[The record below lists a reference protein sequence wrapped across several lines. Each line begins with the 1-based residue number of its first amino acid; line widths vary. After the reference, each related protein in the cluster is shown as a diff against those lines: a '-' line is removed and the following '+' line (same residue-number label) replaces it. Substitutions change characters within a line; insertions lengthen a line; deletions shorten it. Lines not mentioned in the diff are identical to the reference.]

1 MQKTSLNEFSHPFPL
16 SLSLYLSL
24 SLVRFVTYQHREHA
38 LEVTGCRG
46 CIHVLLLDKVARIVL
61 IDGHTVLVPSDLA
74 AWHTLDAAG
83 EIELGDRVQHARIG
97 LHVLD
102 EKWRSMYLQIDCG
115 HYTTAALIVSI
126 ARVVRS
132 AVKTHRLDGPLSGDN
147 VLQGTTTS
155 THPTVSVGL
164 RERLSRIHE
173 FAHFAIECKAW
184 GCRSRGGCGCSG

>member
-1 MQKTSLNEFSHPFPL
+1 MI
-16 SLSLYLSL
+16 SLSPLPLCLPFLPNLLPHRY
-24 SLVRFVTYQHREHA
+24 VTHQYREHA
-38 LEVTGCRG
+38 LEVSGGRR

-61 IDGHTVLVPSDLA
+61 LDGHAVLVPSDLA

-115 HYTTAALIVSI
+115 HYAAAALVVSI
-126 ARVVRS
+126 ARVVRA
-132 AVKTHRLDGPLSGDN
+132 AVQPHRLDGPLSGDN
-147 VLQGTTTS
+147 VLQGTTTA

-184 GCRSRGGCGCSG
+184 GCRSRGGCGCGCSG